1 MLDAE
6 LLAFLAQPVFAR
18 LSTNG
23 RDGYPHTVPIW
34 FDVEADGD
42 GGHTF
47 WFISDRASAKVRNAQ
62 ADPRAAVTVG
72 GATGD
77 THAILVRGTITIED
91 DTNQSRTHRMIDR
104 YEQGP
109 RNATLRELWKD
120 DDIVLLRLTP
130 ERISNVFG

>member
-1 MLDAE
+1 MLDAD

-34 FDVEADGD
+34 FDVEATD

-47 WFISDRASAKVRNAQ
+47 WFISDRGSAKVRNAI

-91 DTNQSRTHRMIDR
+91 DADQARTHRMIDR

-109 RNATLRELWKD
+109 RNAELRELWKD
-120 DDIVLLRLTP
+120 DDIVVLRLTP

>member
-1 MLDAE
+1 MLDAD

-34 FDVEADGD
+34 FDVEATEE

-47 WFISDRASAKVRNAQ
+47 WFISDRGSAKVRNAL

-72 GATGD
+72 GESND
-77 THAILVRGTITIED
+77 PHAILVRGTITIED
-91 DTNQSRTHRMIDR
+91 DADQARTHRMIDR
-104 YEQGP
+104 YESGP

-120 DDIVLLRLTP
+120 DDIVLLRLSI